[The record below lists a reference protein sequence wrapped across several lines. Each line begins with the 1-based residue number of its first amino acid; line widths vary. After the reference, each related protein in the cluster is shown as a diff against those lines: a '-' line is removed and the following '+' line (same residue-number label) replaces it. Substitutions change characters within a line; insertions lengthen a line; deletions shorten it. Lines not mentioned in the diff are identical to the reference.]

1 MASTEGLVPITRKFL
16 ASYYDKYPFS
26 PLSDDVSRLSSEIR
40 SIILDLL
47 KESPPSS
54 DESALV
60 QQAECQPPHKVD
72 ENMWKNREQM
82 EEILFLLEKPHW
94 PHALQQPST
103 SDDNELASTFLSIQ
117 DKFQKTLKTL
127 ESFQS
132 KNSERVFNI
141 VMTYMPQDFRGTI
154 IRLQRERSEKNKQ
167 AEVDALETT
176 IGSAWF
182 SNRCIQNFGEV
193 FGRSSRVS
201 VFVVVVNSTC
211 FYSLHF
217 AEFVLLDFIRQ
228 INDDEGHKDHIRVLE
243 QAVDVYSNEFIRFIT
258 FISEVFANS
267 PFFIPADSAGAIEG
281 RNSDDYKEISIPAG
295 KTHEVLLSVESINSY
310 IAWDFSLTQ
319 GKMSMDIG
327 FSVEY
332 IDASSQKTLIL
343 PYRRCESDQ
352 VKRTSSRQIRYHQS
366 SVGHAL
372 FTRQV
377 KVNHLG
383 SFCSKDQL
391 DTLCKLQQPSTSDDN
406 ELASTFLSIQDK
418 FQKTLKTLEYFQ
430 SKNSER
436 VFNIVM
442 TYMPQDF
449 RGTIIRL
456 QRERSEKNK
465 QAEVDA
471 LVSSGG
477 SIHDKYTLLWQQQM
491 DRRRQLAQLGSATG
505 VYKTLVKYLVGV
517 PEVLL
522 DFIRQINDDEGP
534 MEEQRHRYGP
544 PLYSLTTMILFVRV
558 FVLLLWS
565 RYDAGKIHKDHVRVL
580 EQAVNVYSNEFIRF
594 ITFISEV
601 FAYSPFFISAGAI
614 EGRNSDDYKEISI
627 PAGRTHEVQV
637 HDTLPSDSLQNVAP
651 ETARHVRLFLSQIV
665 DKRFD
670 NESLRILESIMACK
684 DMQTIMETRS
694 SLREFMRSESL
705 TAIRELSQHTVEQKL
720 LTLEFFVR
728 SFTLIGDIESI
739 LSLKYEGLLLR
750 ELKSTTHKW
759 KRVSYMEWLKFAHH
773 SFDNGYHAV
782 AIQACDKA
790 LLWLN
795 NDDTADPGTCEP
807 FKCAEEVEKVKRLKD
822 CALRFVASNS
832 VQGHVAEYLRKRIP
846 ERRSQMHMS
855 TSTQPRNVA
864 SILFRNGI
872 RKRNSRDLHEYQ
884 RTDLLVMMGA
894 ITRAIFSHGALSSSL
909 KCD

>member
-167 AEVDALETT
+167 AEVDALVSSGGSIHDKYTLLWQQQMDRRRQLAQL
-176 IGSAWF
+176 GSAT
-182 SNRCIQNFGEV
+182 GVYKTLVKYLVGVPE
-193 FGRSSRVS
+193 
-201 VFVVVVNSTC
+201 
-211 FYSLHF
+211 
-217 AEFVLLDFIRQ
+217 VLLDFIRQ

-352 VKRTSSRQIRYHQS
+352 
-366 SVGHAL
+366 
-372 FTRQV
+372 
-377 KVNHLG
+377 
-383 SFCSKDQL
+383 
-391 DTLCKLQQPSTSDDN
+391 LQQPSTSDDN

-418 FQKTLKTLEYFQ
+418 FQKTLKTLESFQ

-580 EQAVNVYSNEFIRF
+580 AQAVNVYSNEFIRF

-637 HDTLPSDSLQNVAP
+637 NDTLPSDSLQNVAP

-846 ERRSQMHMS
+846 ERRSQLHMS